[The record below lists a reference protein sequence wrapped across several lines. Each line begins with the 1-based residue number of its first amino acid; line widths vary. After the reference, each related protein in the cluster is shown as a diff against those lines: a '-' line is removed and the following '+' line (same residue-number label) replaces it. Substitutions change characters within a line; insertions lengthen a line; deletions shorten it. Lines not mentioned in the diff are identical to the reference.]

1 LISQHTIY
9 KRVVDDS
16 ARAALSHRST
26 GLSPDGRRSGYD
38 RRRWF
43 ALARL
48 DGRCVVVTFLI
59 VTPVA
64 GTLLGF
70 NWTQAVLLG
79 GFAGSVAVASAWLT
93 ARRGAGD
100 A

>member
-1 LISQHTIY
+1 MTDAGGSPSLAST
-9 KRVVDDS
+9 VG
-16 ARAALSHRST
+16 AL
-26 GLSPDGRRSGYD
+26 
-38 RRRWF
+38 
-43 ALARL
+43 
-48 DGRCVVVTFLI
+48 VVTFLI